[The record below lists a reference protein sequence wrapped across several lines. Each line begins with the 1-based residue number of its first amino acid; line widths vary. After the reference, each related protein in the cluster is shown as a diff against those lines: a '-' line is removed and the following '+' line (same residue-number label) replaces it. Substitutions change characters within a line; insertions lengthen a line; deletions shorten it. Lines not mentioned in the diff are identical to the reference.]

1 MIMNLF
7 IGVLIIIFATINL
20 IRMTALLVGSN
31 YYEIV
36 MHLRSKK
43 RVSAQKPFYSVIIP
57 AYNEGVSIHRSL
69 ASLVGQDYPKSLY
82 EVIVVNDGSKDDTAK
97 RVDEFIANNPG
108 TMITLVNQ
116 ENGGKANALNNGIRN
131 YARGELVMCL
141 DADSALHPQAL
152 SNAVKYFEDTRVMGL
167 SANVKIL
174 PGDGLLNLTQQFEYL
189 VCYQMKRAQAIYNAE
204 YIIGGVGSSF
214 RKSFLEKVQYYD
226 TDTITEDIDLT
237 LKILSQGN
245 KRYRVMYGSDVIAY
259 TESVHNLKDLI
270 TQRFRWKWGRC
281 QTFLKNRNLFFNKDK
296 RFGKLLTFFSLP
308 FAVYGDIAFLF
319 EPLLIGYVM
328 FLVIAYQDITTLLS
342 AMFILITYIIFNIV
356 SENTITIRQKALFT
370 FLAPTMYVL
379 FYILAYAEYLALI
392 KAIIKLPRLRQS
404 IESRECHW
412 EHVQRMP
419 VTSTISH

>member
-1 MIMNLF
+1 
-7 IGVLIIIFATINL
+7 
-20 IRMTALLVGSN
+20 
-31 YYEIV
+31 
-36 MHLRSKK
+36 
-43 RVSAQKPFYSVIIP
+43 
-57 AYNEGVSIHRSL
+57 
-69 ASLVGQDYPKSLY
+69 
-82 EVIVVNDGSKDDTAK
+82 
-97 RVDEFIANNPG
+97 
-108 TMITLVNQ
+108 
-116 ENGGKANALNNGIRN
+116 
-131 YARGELVMCL
+131 
-141 DADSALHPQAL
+141 
-152 SNAVKYFEDTRVMGL
+152 
-167 SANVKIL
+167 
-174 PGDGLLNLTQQFEYL
+174 
-189 VCYQMKRAQAIYNAE
+189 
-204 YIIGGVGSSF
+204 
-214 RKSFLEKVQYYD
+214 
-226 TDTITEDIDLT
+226 
-237 LKILSQGN
+237 
-245 KRYRVMYGSDVIAY
+245 MYGSDVIAY

-342 AMFILITYIIFNIV
+342 AMLILITYIIFNIM